1 MGLGDVG
8 AGGGAGVAGHG
19 RSVLCRF
26 LSCDLGHLLGG
37 CEGPK
42 GSGSEGLRHGWGWGG
57 ARGELQ
63 IPLEEPLPT
72 WAPASLGL
80 APRVQAAGRSVLRP
94 QSQRP
99 RPLPRRSLSYRK
111 QLERGRPE
119 SHSEMRLVVPGPVLA
134 SRPKRPDGHFDLVPR
149 LCPAPRPEGCALVS
163 ARALCAH
170 ACVRARSVSVV
181 CGRMGQSQMRAGGF
195 LALLSWAGPA
205 LQPRGRG
212 PGQPPPAVTPTCASR
227 CGRVQHE
234 QRQLRPGLRQHQG
247 QLRMRLPPGEAAALE
262 PEGLRG

>member
-42 GSGSEGLRHGWGWGG
+42 GSGSEGLRHGWGWGR

-80 APRVQAAGRSVLRP
+80 APRVQAARRSVLHP

-134 SRPKRPDGHFDLVPR
+134 SRPKDPMGTLIWCH
-149 LCPAPRPEGCALVS
+149 
-163 ARALCAH
+163 
-170 ACVRARSVSVV
+170 VSVPPP
-181 CGRMGQSQMRAGGF
+181 GRAGGMCAGF
-195 LALLSWAGPA
+195 RASLVCTRLCACVLAQCLLCVAAWGS
-205 LQPRGRG
+205 LRRG
-212 PGQPPPAVTPTCASR
+212 PGDSWPSCPGRALP
-227 CGRVQHE
+227 CGRAGAA
-234 QRQLRPGLRQHQG
+234 RASPL
-247 QLRMRLPPGEAAALE
+247 LP
-262 PEGLRG
+262 

>member
-8 AGGGAGVAGHG
+8 AGGGGGVAGHG

-26 LSCDLGHLLGG
+26 LSCDLGRLLGG

-63 IPLEEPLPT
+63 LPLEEPLPT

-111 QLERGRPE
+111 QLERGRPK

-149 LCPAPRPEGCALVS
+149 LCPAPRPGRRDVRWFPRKPCVHT
-163 ARALCAH
+163 RV
-170 ACVRARSVSVV
+170 CVRACV
-181 CGRMGQSQMRAGGF
+181 
-195 LALLSWAGPA
+195 LAQCLLC
-205 LQPRGRG
+205 
-212 PGQPPPAVTPTCASR
+212 V
-227 CGRVQHE
+227 
-234 QRQLRPGLRQHQG
+234 
-247 QLRMRLPPGEAAALE
+247 AA
-262 PEGLRG
+262 

>member
-26 LSCDLGHLLGG
+26 LSCDLGRLLGG

-63 IPLEEPLPT
+63 LPLEEPLPT

-80 APRVQAAGRSVLRP
+80 APRVQAAGHSVLRP
-94 QSQRP
+94 RSRRSP
-99 RPLPRRSLSYRK
+99 PLPRRSLSYRK

-134 SRPKRPDGHFDLVPR
+134 SRPKDPMGTLIWCHVSVPPPGR
-149 LCPAPRPEGCALVS
+149 RDVRWFPREPCVHTPVCV
-163 ARALCAH
+163 R

-181 CGRMGQSQMRAGGF
+181 CGRMGQSQTRAGGF

-205 LQPRGRG
+205 LPALRARPR
-212 PGQPPPAVTPTCASR
+212 PAPSCRDAHLCFQMWTS
-227 CGRVQHE
+227 
-234 QRQLRPGLRQHQG
+234 
-247 QLRMRLPPGEAAALE
+247 AA
-262 PEGLRG
+262 